1 MAAVVPVVRP
11 SAAAPTGRRGD
22 LPRPAARTS
31 QASPSSGVRRNPL
44 AGGIPQRI
52 GPRGIPTGRAVPTAR
67 EARIGERPIAVAM
80 IGRIGPAPTA
90 TGRSAGTAIGPTG
103 QPVRTAATGPMATV
117 HAPRARTVIAPTVIA
132 PTVIGANGARATPA
146 HTGADQARNG
156 IVRVVRARTGAVPLP
171 IVPAG
176 PVRVVRARTVVAR
189 RRIGIVRV
197 VRARTVVARRR
208 IGIVRVVRVG
218 TRLVPIPIVAAGA
231 APVAKVRTAVSRPP
245 IGIVP
250 PTTGVVTSEI
260 ARRLGRLIT
269 IAHAQTVIVQTVIVQ
284 TVPDRIAIPP
294 MGNVRAAKARI
305 PTGRPPLVPH
315 AVEVRPT
322 LATEAIARI
331 AVAHRGSGPSGR
343 AAAGHPASEHREPAG
358 IGRIP
363 VRDPRTDRSA
373 HRGSTGRIDRART
386 KTHRAAPRI
395 AGTDRRAA
403 PTASTRIASTRIAST
418 RTARTRIARVTRP
431 TNAMPRAQTAAV
443 RTTIVP
449 GARRVTGRGVTT
461 AGTTG
466 HAGTTATPAVP
477 IIPATTGQPAREG
490 TSVSART

>member
-1 MAAVVPVVRP
+1 
-11 SAAAPTGRRGD
+11 
-22 LPRPAARTS
+22 
-31 QASPSSGVRRNPL
+31 
-44 AGGIPQRI
+44 
-52 GPRGIPTGRAVPTAR
+52 
-67 EARIGERPIAVAM
+67 
-80 IGRIGPAPTA
+80 
-90 TGRSAGTAIGPTG
+90 
-103 QPVRTAATGPMATV
+103 
-117 HAPRARTVIAPTVIA
+117 
-132 PTVIGANGARATPA
+132 
-146 HTGADQARNG
+146 
-156 IVRVVRARTGAVPLP
+156 VRARTGAVPLP

-189 RRIGIVRV
+189 RRIGTVRV

-208 IGIVRVVRVG
+208 IGIVRVVRARTVVA
-218 TRLVPIPIVAAGA
+218 RRRIVAAGA

-418 RTARTRIARVTRP
+418 RIASTRTARTRIARVTRP

>member
-189 RRIGIVRV
+189 RR
-197 VRARTVVARRR
+197 
-208 IGIVRVVRVG
+208 
-218 TRLVPIPIVAAGA
+218 IVAAGA